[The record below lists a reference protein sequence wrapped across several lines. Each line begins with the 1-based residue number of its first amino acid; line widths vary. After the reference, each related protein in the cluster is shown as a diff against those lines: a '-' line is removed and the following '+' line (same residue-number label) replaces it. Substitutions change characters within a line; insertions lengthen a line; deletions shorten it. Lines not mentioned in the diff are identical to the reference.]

1 MSTAGRGV
9 VCLSAT
15 AASAA
20 DWVRRG
26 IVPCH
31 VLEHASWSVVVPAR
45 TSSAATAPYDDALT
59 VLASR
64 HIGPRLGP
72 AIGLFRFDD
81 VAVLT
86 GRAAGRAPTRWALRD
101 SDGRVVG
108 GEDLPRLSPE
118 DLHRTLAS
126 GAATRPVPIR
136 QVRDLW
142 HRSELTHDEW
152 LTEVTTVLG
161 LPGGRVLDGTDT
173 HLGPVIAPHARSVAG
188 FESAVKDEHQ

>member
-26 IVPCH
+26 VVPCH

-45 TSSAATAPYDDALT
+45 AASAAAAPYDDALT

-64 HIGPRLGP
+64 HVGPRLSP

-81 VAVLT
+81 VAVVT
-86 GRAAGRAPTRWALRD
+86 ARAAGRAQTRWALRD
-101 SDGRVVG
+101 ADGRVVG
-108 GEDLPRLSPE
+108 GPDLPPLSPD
-118 DLHRTLAS
+118 DLHRALAS
-126 GAATRPVPIR
+126 GAPARRVPVR
-136 QVRDLW
+136 EVRDLW
-142 HRSELTHDEW
+142 RRGDLSHDEW
-152 LTEVTTVLG
+152 LVEVTAVLG

-173 HLGPVIAPHARSVAG
+173 HLGPVIAPHARSVTG
-188 FESAVKDEHQ
+188 FESVVKDVHQ

>member
-26 IVPCH
+26 VVPCH

-45 TSSAATAPYDDALT
+45 TASAAAAPYDDALT

-64 HIGPRLGP
+64 HIAPRLGP
-72 AIGLFRFDD
+72 AIGLFHFDD

-86 GRAAGRAPTRWALRD
+86 ARAAGRAPTRWALRD

-108 GEDLPRLSPE
+108 GPDLPRLTPE
-118 DLHRTLAS
+118 DLHRTLAG
-126 GAATRPVPIR
+126 GATSRLVPIR
-136 QVRDLW
+136 QVRELWQRTDLA
-142 HRSELTHDEW
+142 HDQW
-152 LTEVTTVLG
+152 LVEVTAVLG
-161 LPGGRVLDGTDT
+161 LPAGRVLDGTDT

-188 FESAVKDEHQ
+188 FDSVVKDVHQ